1 MKIDMSGIISHTTL
15 VGMLYYYNTHQMI
28 FSNFLKKLGN
38 CINFSNSTVL
48 LSKKGLTMPLTV
60 ATNRARRDS
69 LVSGG
74 GLKPNALQRRQRA
87 AEDFDHFIQ
96 QSKICGVPLG
106 IIIVEF
112 KTTSL
117 N

>member
-1 MKIDMSGIISHTTL
+1 M
-15 VGMLYYYNTHQMI
+15 VY
-28 FSNFLKKLGN
+28 SNFLKNLGN
-38 CINFSNSTVL
+38 YIKLSNLTVL

-60 ATNRARRDS
+60 ATNKGRRDS

-74 GLKPNALQRRQRA
+74 GLKQDTLQRRQRA

-106 IIIVEF
+106 IIMDY
-112 KTTSL
+112 
-117 N
+117 

>member
-1 MKIDMSGIISHTTL
+1 MTTNL
-15 VGMLYYYNTHQMI
+15 CILQYTPDDI
-28 FSNFLKKLGN
+28 FKLFKKLGN

-60 ATNRARRDS
+60 ATNKERRDS

-74 GLKPNALQRRQRA
+74 GHKQANYRRRLKA
-87 AEDFDHFIQ
+87 AEDFDLFIQ

-106 IIIVEF
+106 IIMDY
-112 KTTSL
+112 
-117 N
+117 